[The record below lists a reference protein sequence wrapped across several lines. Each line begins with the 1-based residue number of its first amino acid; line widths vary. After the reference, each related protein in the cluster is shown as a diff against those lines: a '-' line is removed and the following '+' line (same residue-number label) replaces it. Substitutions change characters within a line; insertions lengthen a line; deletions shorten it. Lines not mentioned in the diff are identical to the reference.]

1 MGKIYLPCRPMA
13 ATPWHLYLMAV
24 LYFSAGM
31 LHFIYPRVYMRII
44 PPYLPH
50 RKILVY
56 ASGAAEV
63 MLAAGLCFRESRT
76 VAIYGLIVMLL
87 VYLPIHFYMLSG
99 DAGMKLPRW
108 VLILRVPFQ
117 FILIYWAYSYT

>member
-1 MGKIYLPCRPMA
+1 MA

-31 LHFIYPRVYMRII
+31 LHFIYSRVYMRII

-117 FILIYWAYSYT
+117 FVLIYWAYSYT